1 VERET
6 SEGWASSKSICEAS
20 EDREKSLTQQSVEV
34 ITTTVKRLNDL
45 DAKEI
50 VMRLT
55 NSGSEF
61 QQEVSRRQ
69 ESDTPIALV
78 RTGSWRIAAWAASHH
93 WRSMQTLEGFT
104 LEHFRRRGMARL
116 AAASLVSAGVI
127 IPVLPIAVFAPYCVS
142 IAKSVGC
149 RDVRLFERS
158 GDDWIE
164 TT

>member
-1 VERET
+1 MEREGP
-6 SEGWASSKSICEAS
+6 EGWASSKSVCEAAES
-20 EDREKSLTQQSVEV
+20 REKSLTQSSIEV
-34 ITTTVKRLNDL
+34 ITTSVRRLSDL
-45 DAKEI
+45 DTKEI
-50 VMRLT
+50 VTQLT
-55 NSGSEF
+55 KHGSEF
-61 QQEVSRRQ
+61 QQEVSRH

-78 RTGSWRIAAWAASHH
+78 RSGPWRVAAWAASHH
-93 WRSMQTLEGFT
+93 WRDMQTLEGFT

-127 IPVLPIAVFAPYCVS
+127 IPTLPVAVFAPYCVAIS
-142 IAKSVGC
+142 KSVGC